1 MTTYRHLLWGALG
14 SIALLPIA
22 CAPAT
27 TTKEDVR
34 SAHEEYEQ
42 QAEKAREAAKQ
53 ADEKVGREMREAE
66 VAREKLE
73 QVEEDFAS
81 EQARDDFVA
90 RKTQEVDKLETRV
103 AELKARSERLEVDSK
118 SSLDEEIELIQE
130 ACRDARDKLDE
141 LESVEV
147 HEWPAK
153 RDDVELAMSRAYD
166 HLREADQID

>member
-1 MTTYRHLLWGALG
+1 
-14 SIALLPIA
+14 
-22 CAPAT
+22 
-27 TTKEDVR
+27 
-34 SAHEEYEQ
+34 
-42 QAEKAREAAKQ
+42 
-53 ADEKVGREMREAE
+53 

-103 AELKARSERLEVDSK
+103 AELKARSKRLEVDSK